1 MEEKT
6 LKTRAASKI
15 QTKLVTLLYGATF
28 SGKTTLGLQ
37 LADFRR
43 NDGKP
48 FRVAVIDAEGGGVDD
63 AVEELQDRGV
73 DTRNIHIFYTQSLQE
88 LSTILDKIKN
98 HDTFYEY
105 DEDGDE
111 TDELM
116 LDADGEEFFPD
127 AIFIDGTSIFKL
139 TSEQGLL
146 ELSKKRNTIK
156 ADKDGLVGAERFVKI
171 QGADLE
177 FKDYKKLNYSGQN
190 LVLDLMAIGINVVLT
205 AREKD
210 ETVQRMDKNG
220 QQVSVSTGKKVY
232 DSFKGL
238 DYNVKT
244 ILHMYQDGETGQI
257 CAEVIKDRTKV
268 HKAGDV
274 IEDPTLLDWQTVID
288 KNVNKKE
295 FVLKNDLDKA
305 VETEQMMYE
314 KEAMELHNSLK
325 STTTSTSE
333 TITVNENPVNIE
345 DIKKEIVAKRNALS
359 PVDKKAMKEK
369 LEKAGLPTAYKNV
382 TDVDILNKVLEMFK

>member
-1 MEEKT
+1 M
-6 LKTRAASKI
+6 KTRAANKI

-37 LADFRR
+37 LADFKR

-48 FRVAVIDAEGGGVDD
+48 FRVAVVDAEGGGVDD
-63 AVEELQDRGV
+63 AVEDLEARGV

-88 LSTILDKIKN
+88 LITILDKIKN

-105 DEDGDE
+105 DEEGNE
-111 TDELM
+111 TDEPI

-127 AIFIDGTSIFKL
+127 ALLIDGTSIFRL

-156 ADKDGLVGAERFVKI
+156 VDKDGLVGAERFVKI

-210 ETVQRMDKNG
+210 ETVQKMDKNG
-220 QQVSVSTGKKVY
+220 QQVSVSTGKKVH
-232 DSFKGL
+232 DSFKGI

-244 ILHMYQDGETGQI
+244 ILHMYQDSETGQI
-257 CAEVIKDRTKV
+257 CAEVVKDRTKV
-268 HKAGDV
+268 HKAGDI
-274 IEDPTLLDWQTVID
+274 IEDPTLLDWQTIID
-288 KNVNKKE
+288 RNSDRKE

-305 VETEQMMYE
+305 VETEQKMYE

-325 STTTSTSE
+325 GN
-333 TITVNENPVNIE
+333 TITPDTSNNEKTSNIE
-345 DIKKEIVAKRNALS
+345 EMKTDIRAKVNALPPVKKKE
-359 PVDKKAMKEK
+359 MKEK
-369 LEKAGLPTAYKNV
+369 LERAGLPTVFKNV
-382 TDVDILNKVLEMFK
+382 TDAAVLQKVLDMFK

>member
-1 MEEKT
+1 M
-6 LKTRAASKI
+6 KTRAANKI

-37 LADFRR
+37 LADFKR

-48 FRVAVIDAEGGGVDD
+48 FRVAVVDAEGGGVDD
-63 AVEELQDRGV
+63 AVDELEDRGI

-88 LSTILDKIKN
+88 LTTILDKIKN
-98 HDTFYEY
+98 HDTFYEF
-105 DEDGDE
+105 DEDGNE
-111 TDELM
+111 TDELIV
-116 LDADGEEFFPD
+116 DADGEEFFPD
-127 AIFIDGTSIFKL
+127 AILIDGTTIFRL

-210 ETVQRMDKNG
+210 ETVQKMDKNG
-220 QQVSVSTGKKVY
+220 QQVSVSTGRKVH

-244 ILHMYQDGETGQI
+244 ILHMYQDSETGQI
-257 CAEVIKDRTKV
+257 CAEVVKDRTRV
-268 HKAGDV
+268 HKAGD
-274 IEDPTLLDWQTVID
+274 ILEDPTLLDWQTVID
-288 KNVNKKE
+288 KNVDKKE

-305 VETEQMMYE
+305 VETEQEMYE
-314 KEAMELHNSLK
+314 KEAMELHKSLK
-325 STTTSTSE
+325 GDSTTTSETTSDD
-333 TITVNENPVNIE
+333 VNIE
-345 DIKKEIVAKRNALS
+345 AIKKEIIAKRNAL
-359 PVDKKAMKEK
+359 PPTEKKAMKEK
-369 LEKAGLPTAYKNV
+369 LEAAGLPTAYKNV
-382 TDVDILNKVLEMFK
+382 TDVETLNKVLAMFD

>member
-1 MEEKT
+1 M
-6 LKTRAASKI
+6 KTRAANKI

-37 LADFRR
+37 LADFKR

-48 FRVAVIDAEGGGVDD
+48 FRVAVVDAEGGGVDD
-63 AVEELQDRGV
+63 AIDELEDRGI
-73 DTRNIHIFYTQSLQE
+73 DTRNVHIFYTQSLQE

-98 HDTFYEY
+98 HDTFYEF
-105 DEDGDE
+105 DEDGNE
-111 TDELM
+111 TDEPI

-127 AIFIDGTSIFKL
+127 AILVDGTTIFRL

-220 QQVSVSTGKKVY
+220 QQVSVSTGRKVH

-244 ILHMYQDGETGQI
+244 ILHMYQDSETGQI
-257 CAEVIKDRTKV
+257 CAEVVKDRTKV
-268 HKAGDV
+268 HKAGD
-274 IEDPTLLDWQTVID
+274 ILEDPTLLDWQTVID
-288 KNVNKKE
+288 KNVNRKE

-305 VETEQMMYE
+305 VETEQEMYE
-314 KEAMELHNSLK
+314 KEAMELHNSLRNK
-325 STTTSTSE
+325 STVSSETTSMTDKN
-333 TITVNENPVNIE
+333 TNIE
-345 DIKKEIVAKRNALS
+345 SIKKEIIAKRNAL
-359 PVDKKAMKEK
+359 PPMEKRAMKEK
-369 LEKAGLPTAYKNV
+369 LEAAGLPTAYKNV
-382 TDVDILNKVLEMFK
+382 TDIEILNKVLAMFN

>member
-1 MEEKT
+1 M
-6 LKTRAASKI
+6 KTRAANKI

-37 LADFRR
+37 LADFKR

-63 AVEELQDRGV
+63 AVDELEDRGI

-88 LSTILDKIKN
+88 LTTILDKIKN
-98 HDTFYEY
+98 HETFYEF
-105 DEDGDE
+105 DEDGNE
-111 TDELM
+111 TDTPI
-116 LDADGEEFFPD
+116 LDADGKDFFPD
-127 AIFIDGTSIFKL
+127 AILIDGTTIFRL

-220 QQVSVSTGKKVY
+220 QQVSVSTGRKVH

-244 ILHMYQDGETGQI
+244 ILHMYQDSETGQI
-257 CAEVIKDRTKV
+257 CAEVVKDRTKV
-268 HKAGDV
+268 HRAGD
-274 IEDPTLLDWQTVID
+274 ILEDPTLLDWQTVID
-288 KNVNKKE
+288 KNVDRKE

-305 VETEQMMYE
+305 VETEQEMYE
-314 KEAMELHNSLK
+314 KEAMELHKSLNGDLA
-325 STTTSTSE
+325 TT
-333 TITVNENPVNIE
+333 NENAANGTDIE
-345 DIKKEIVAKRNALS
+345 EIKKEIITKRNTL
-359 PVDKKAMKEK
+359 PPMEKKAMKEK
-369 LEKAGLPTAYKNV
+369 LEAAGLPTAYKNV
-382 TDVDILNKVLEMFK
+382 TDVEILKKVLEMFE

>member
-1 MEEKT
+1 M
-6 LKTRAASKI
+6 KTRTANKI

-37 LADFRR
+37 LADFKR

-63 AVEELQDRGV
+63 AIEELNDRGI

-88 LSTILDKIKN
+88 LTTILDKIKN
-98 HDTFYEY
+98 HEVFYEF
-105 DEDGDE
+105 DEDGEE
-111 TDELM
+111 TDEIM
-116 LDADGEEFFPD
+116 LDADGNEFFPD
-127 AIFIDGTSIFKL
+127 AILIDGTSIFRL

-146 ELSKKRNTIK
+146 ELSKKRNTVK

-177 FKDYKKLNYSGQN
+177 FKDYKQLNYSGQN

-210 ETVQRMDKNG
+210 ETIQKMDKNG
-220 QQVSVSTGKKVY
+220 HQVSVSTGRKIH

-244 ILHMYQDGETGQI
+244 ILHMYQDTETGQI

-268 HKAGDV
+268 HKAGE
-274 IEDPTLLDWQTVID
+274 ILEDPTLLDWQTVID
-288 KNVNKKE
+288 KNINKKE
-295 FVLKNDLDKA
+295 FILKNDLDKA
-305 VETEQMMYE
+305 VETEQEMYE
-314 KEAMELHNSLK
+314 KEAMELHNAIK
-325 STTTSTSE
+325 NNTITDTTSPDTDLE
-333 TITVNENPVNIE
+333 A
-345 DIKKEIVAKRNALS
+345 IKKEIVAKRNAL
-359 PVDKKAMKEK
+359 PPTEKKAIKEK
-369 LEKAGLPTAYKNV
+369 LEAAGLPTAYKNV
-382 TDVDILNKVLEMFK
+382 NDKDILMQVLEMFK

>member
-1 MEEKT
+1 M
-6 LKTRAASKI
+6 KTRAASKI

>member
-1 MEEKT
+1 M
-6 LKTRAASKI
+6 KTRAASKI

-37 LADFRR
+37 LADFKR
-43 NDGKP
+43 NDGNP

-111 TDELM
+111 TDEPM

-220 QQVSVSTGKKVY
+220 QQVSVSTGRKVY

-268 HKAGDV
+268 HKAGDI

-325 STTTSTSE
+325 STTTSSTE
-333 TITVNENPVNIE
+333 TTTANESSVNIE
-345 DIKKEIVAKRNALS
+345 DIKKEIIAKRNALS

-382 TDVDILNKVLEMFK
+382 TDVDILNKVLEMFN

>member
-1 MEEKT
+1 M
-6 LKTRAASKI
+6 KTRAASKI

-37 LADFRR
+37 LADFKR

-111 TDELM
+111 TDEPM

-268 HKAGDV
+268 HKAGDI

-333 TITVNENPVNIE
+333 TTAINENSVNIE
-345 DIKKEIVAKRNALS
+345 DIKKEIIAKRNALS

-382 TDVDILNKVLEMFK
+382 TDVDILNKVLEMFN

>member
-1 MEEKT
+1 MIF
-6 LKTRAASKI
+6 LKTRAANKI

-37 LADFRR
+37 LADFKR

-48 FRVAVIDAEGGGVDD
+48 FRVAVVDAEGGGVDD
-63 AVEELQDRGV
+63 AVDELGDRGI
-73 DTRNIHIFYTQSLQE
+73 DTKNIHIFYTQSLQE
-88 LSTILDKIKN
+88 LTTILDKIKN
-98 HDTFYEY
+98 HETFYEY
-105 DEDGDE
+105 DEDGNE
-111 TDELM
+111 TDDPI

-127 AIFIDGTSIFKL
+127 AILIDGTTIFRL

-210 ETVQRMDKNG
+210 ETVQKMDKNG
-220 QQVSVSTGKKVY
+220 QQVSVSTGKKVH

-244 ILHMYQDGETGQI
+244 ILHMYQDTETGQI

-268 HKAGDV
+268 HKAGE
-274 IEDPTLLDWQTVID
+274 ILEDPTLLDWQTVID
-288 KNVNKKE
+288 KNADKKE

-305 VETEQMMYE
+305 VETEQEMYE

-325 STTTSTSE
+325 GNSSSFNTTGDE
-333 TITVNENPVNIE
+333 ENATNI
-345 DIKKEIVAKRNALS
+345 DALKAEIVAKRNAL
-359 PVDKKAMKEK
+359 PPTEKKAMKEK
-369 LEKAGLPTAYKNV
+369 LETAGLPTAYKNV
-382 TDVDILNKVLEMFK
+382 TDVDILKKVLAMFD

>member
-1 MEEKT
+1 M
-6 LKTRAASKI
+6 KTRAANKI

-37 LADFRR
+37 LADFKR

-48 FRVAVIDAEGGGVDD
+48 FRVAVVDAEGGGVDD
-63 AVEELQDRGV
+63 AVEDLEARGV

-88 LSTILDKIKN
+88 LITILDKIKN

-105 DEDGDE
+105 DEEGNE
-111 TDELM
+111 TDEPI

-127 AIFIDGTSIFKL
+127 ALLIDGTSIFRL

-210 ETVQRMDKNG
+210 ETVQKMDKNG
-220 QQVSVSTGKKVY
+220 QQVSVSTGKKVH
-232 DSFKGL
+232 DSFKGI

-244 ILHMYQDGETGQI
+244 ILHMYQDSETGQI
-257 CAEVIKDRTKV
+257 CAEVVKDRTKV
-268 HKAGDV
+268 HKAGDI
-274 IEDPTLLDWQTVID
+274 IEDPTLLDWQTIID
-288 KNVNKKE
+288 RNSDRKE

-305 VETEQMMYE
+305 VETEQKMYE
-314 KEAMELHNSLK
+314 KEAMELPNSLK
-325 STTTSTSE
+325 GN
-333 TITVNENPVNIE
+333 TITPDTSNNEKTSNIE
-345 DIKKEIVAKRNALS
+345 EMKTDIRAKVNALPPVKKKE
-359 PVDKKAMKEK
+359 MKEK
-369 LEKAGLPTAYKNV
+369 LERAGLPTVFKNV
-382 TDVDILNKVLEMFK
+382 TDAAVLQKVLDMFK

>member
-1 MEEKT
+1 M
-6 LKTRAASKI
+6 KTRAASKI

-37 LADFRR
+37 LADFKR

-48 FRVAVIDAEGGGVDD
+48 FRVAVVDAEGGGVDD
-63 AVEELQDRGV
+63 AVDELQDRGIDV
-73 DTRNIHIFYTQSLQE
+73 RNIHIFYTQSLQE
-88 LSTILDKIKN
+88 LTTILDKIKN

-105 DEDGDE
+105 DEDGKE
-111 TDELM
+111 TDAPI

-127 AIFIDGTSIFKL
+127 AILIDGTTIFRL

-210 ETVQRMDKNG
+210 ETVQKMDKNG
-220 QQVSVSTGKKVY
+220 QQVSVSTGRKVH

-244 ILHMYQDGETGQI
+244 ILHMYQDTETGQI
-257 CAEVIKDRTKV
+257 CAEVVKDRTRV
-268 HKAGDV
+268 HKAGD
-274 IEDPTLLDWQTVID
+274 ILEDPTLLDWQTVID
-288 KNVNKKE
+288 KNVDKKE

-305 VETEQMMYE
+305 VETEQEMYE
-314 KEAMELHNSLK
+314 KEAMELHNSLRK
-325 STTTSTSE
+325 EANSTTDQTSSD
-333 TITVNENPVNIE
+333 NDIE
-345 DIKKEIVAKRNALS
+345 SIKKEIVAKRNSL
-359 PVDKKAMKEK
+359 PPMEKKAMKEK
-369 LEKAGLPTAYKNV
+369 LEAAGLPTAYKNV
-382 TDVDILNKVLEMFK
+382 TDINVLNQVLSMFD

>member
-1 MEEKT
+1 MTEGNT
-6 LKTRAASKI
+6 LKTRAANKI

-37 LADFRR
+37 LADFKR

-48 FRVAVIDAEGGGVDD
+48 FRVAVVDAEGGGVDD
-63 AVEELQDRGV
+63 ALEDLGARGI
-73 DTRNIHIFYTQSLQE
+73 DTRNVHVFYTQSLQE
-88 LSTILDKIKN
+88 LTTILDKIKK
-98 HDTFYEY
+98 HETFYEY
-105 DEDGDE
+105 DEEGNE
-111 TDELM
+111 TDEVI

-127 AIFIDGTSIFKL
+127 AILIDGTSIFRL

-210 ETVQRMDKNG
+210 ETVQKMDKNG
-220 QQVSVSTGKKVY
+220 QQVSVSTGKKVH
-232 DSFKGL
+232 DSFKGI

-244 ILHMYQDGETGQI
+244 ILHMYQDSETGQI
-257 CAEVIKDRTKV
+257 CAEVVKDRTKV
-268 HKAGDV
+268 HKAGDI
-274 IEDPTLLDWQTVID
+274 IEDPTLLDWQTIID
-288 KNVNKKE
+288 RNSDRKE

-305 VETEQMMYE
+305 VETEQKMYE

-325 STTTSTSE
+325 ESNTLSVATDSDDST
-333 TITVNENPVNIE
+333 NI
-345 DIKKEIVAKRNALS
+345 DVMKKEIIAKRNALS
-359 PVDKKAMKEK
+359 PVEKKEMKDR
-369 LEKAGLPTAYKNV
+369 LEKAGLPTSFNNV
-382 TDVDILNKVLEMFK
+382 IDAEVLKKVLDMFE

>member
-1 MEEKT
+1 M
-6 LKTRAASKI
+6 KTRAANKI

-37 LADFRR
+37 LADFKR

-48 FRVAVIDAEGGGVDD
+48 FRVAVVDAEGGGVDD
-63 AVEELQDRGV
+63 AVDELGDRGI
-73 DTRNIHIFYTQSLQE
+73 DTKNIHIFYTQSLQE
-88 LSTILDKIKN
+88 LTTILDKIKN
-98 HDTFYEY
+98 HETFYEY
-105 DEDGDE
+105 DEDGNE
-111 TDELM
+111 TDDPI

-127 AIFIDGTSIFKL
+127 AILIDGTTIFRL

-210 ETVQRMDKNG
+210 ETVQKMDKNG
-220 QQVSVSTGKKVY
+220 QQVSVSTGKKVH

-244 ILHMYQDGETGQI
+244 ILHMYQDTETGQI

-268 HKAGDV
+268 HKAGE
-274 IEDPTLLDWQTVID
+274 ILEDPTLLDWQTVID
-288 KNVNKKE
+288 KNADKKE

-305 VETEQMMYE
+305 VETEQEMYE

-325 STTTSTSE
+325 GNSSSFNTTGDE
-333 TITVNENPVNIE
+333 ENATNI
-345 DIKKEIVAKRNALS
+345 DALKAEIVAKRNAL
-359 PVDKKAMKEK
+359 PPTEKKAMKEK
-369 LEKAGLPTAYKNV
+369 LETAGLPTAYKNV
-382 TDVDILNKVLEMFK
+382 TDVDILKKVLAMFD